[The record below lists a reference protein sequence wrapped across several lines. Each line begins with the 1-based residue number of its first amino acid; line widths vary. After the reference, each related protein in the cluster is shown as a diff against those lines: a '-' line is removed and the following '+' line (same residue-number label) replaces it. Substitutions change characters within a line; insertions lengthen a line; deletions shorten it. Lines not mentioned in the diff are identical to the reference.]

1 MTDAEASASR
11 GRLLG
16 GWKGALIAAILGAL
30 VGGALMALFSGQLV
44 RRYLLANPEIIP
56 EAMQRL
62 EDRKTA
68 DTLAAHRAAI
78 ETPFASAWAG
88 AKDGDVVLVEF
99 FDYACSYCRKSIAD
113 VERLIGEDR
122 KLKVVWRELPVLGPG
137 SEDAAQVS
145 LAAAKAGRFKPFYD
159 RMFALGRPSAG
170 TIAEASRAVGLTGA
184 QAEEMSGSPAAL
196 AELRRNYELAQVLR
210 SSGTPTFVVGD
221 RVLNGAVGYD
231 TLKEAIAEARTRDR
245 G

>member
-11 GRLLG
+11 GRLFG
-16 GWKGALIAAILGAL
+16 GWKGALVAAVLGAL

-62 EDRKTA
+62 EDRKTSQ
-68 DTLAAHRAAI
+68 TLAAHRAAI

-88 AKDGDVVLVEF
+88 AEKGDVVLVEF
-99 FDYACSYCRKSIAD
+99 FDYACSYCRKSNAD
-113 VERLIGEDR
+113 VERLIAEDK
-122 KLKVVWRELPVLGPG
+122 KLKVVWRELPVLGPN
-137 SEDAAQVS
+137 SEEAAQVS

-159 RMFALGRPSAG
+159 RMFALGRPSPETMAG
-170 TIAEASRAVGLTGA
+170 ARQAVGLTDA
-184 QAEEMSGSPAAL
+184 QANEMRGSPAAL
-196 AELRRNYELAQVLR
+196 AELQRNYDLAKVIQ

-221 RVLNGAVGYD
+221 RILHGAVGYD
-231 TLKEAIAEARTRDR
+231 TLKEAIADARERQR